1 MHSVTNEDYQMV
13 ASFAPVLQV
22 DGSDSNLQLTWNAY
36 AGVTYQLFAS
46 TNLVDW
52 LPVDAPSAGT
62 NGLMQLV
69 LPMDDEPQKFFRL
82 TAQN

>member
-1 MHSVTNEDYQMV
+1 M
-13 ASFAPVLQV
+13 
-22 DGSDSNLQLTWNAY
+22 
-36 AGVTYQLFAS
+36 
-46 TNLVDW
+46 DW
-52 LPVDAPSAGT
+52 LPLGPPIIGT